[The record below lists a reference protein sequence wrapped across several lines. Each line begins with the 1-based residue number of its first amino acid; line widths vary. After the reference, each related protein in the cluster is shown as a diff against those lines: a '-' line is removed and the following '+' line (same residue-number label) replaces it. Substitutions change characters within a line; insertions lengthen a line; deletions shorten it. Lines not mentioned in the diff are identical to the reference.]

1 MSAERIKVA
10 IRIRPFLSNEDSS
23 NQAIQIVPE
32 DDNTIILY
40 KQPEIFQGTFNRIF
54 SSDSTQKDVFN
65 FIKPC
70 LINIQSGINC
80 IILAYGQTGTGK
92 TYTMF
97 GNDCSF
103 NENNLNININL
114 NNNDTSL
121 NGNNGDELLKN
132 QIVIDKTSE
141 YNGIIPNLIMELYN
155 LYNEKEKKENTEKII
170 TCSYI
175 QIYNEKIYD
184 LLDIYS
190 EKNIEEN
197 INIKNNLK
205 KELKLKH
212 DKIKG
217 LIIEDANE
225 ILVPSFLDIF
235 DILEAG
241 ENNRKIRQ
249 TTKNNMS
256 SRSHTIFIITIE
268 DNTSHIKCKIKL
280 CDLAGSERYKTS
292 EKYEKEHMNELK
304 NINKSLFTLG
314 NVINAL
320 ASKKKYIPYKDSKL
334 TRILED
340 SLRGN
345 SSIYLIA
352 NISPNEQ
359 NINETYQTLKFADRA
374 HNIMVKISPNI
385 LKLKGLNDINYE
397 NYVFKKNR
405 EIEQLKDELSGLKN
419 LINIKDNRINSDNLH
434 KQFLNL
440 KKENNELKIALKKMN
455 DINSFNKIINE
466 NKQLK
471 RELNDLKVNY
481 ANLRNDLLIKVK
493 NNNYNFP
500 IINENKINK
509 IIKNS
514 LSQGNLFVNKK
525 IYGRINKKLLTN
537 KIKNTKK
544 IEEQKNKKE
553 LLTDDSNKLTGE
565 ELIEKFNLP
574 DISKKKVKLNH
585 NSNKVNII
593 NYNNINPQKYKIRE
607 DLKNNKN
614 ILSSLKKIEM
624 LESLTEYQDNKGINN
639 NSDFI
644 K

>member
-1 MSAERIKVA
+1 MSTERIKVA
-10 IRIRPFLSNEDSS
+10 IRIRPFLSNEDPS
-23 NQAIQIVPE
+23 NKSIQIVPE

-40 KQPEIFQGTFNRIF
+40 KEPEIFQGTFNRIF
-54 SSDSTQKDVFN
+54 SSDSTQKDVFD

-80 IILAYGQTGTGK
+80 TILAYGQTGTGK

-97 GNDCSF
+97 GNDWSF
-103 NENNLNININL
+103 NENDFNININNNETL
-114 NNNDTSL
+114 LYGNNN
-121 NGNNGDELLKN
+121 DELLKN
-132 QIVIDKTSE
+132 QIVIDRTSE
-141 YNGIIPNLIMELYN
+141 LNGIIPNLIMELYN
-155 LYNEKEKKENTEKII
+155 LYNEKEKKENIDIII

-190 EKNIEEN
+190 ENGTDEN
-197 INIKNNLK
+197 INSINKKLNNK

-212 DKIKG
+212 DRIKG

-235 DILEAG
+235 DVLEAG

-256 SRSHTIFIITIE
+256 SRSHTIFIINIE
-268 DNTSHIKCKIKL
+268 DNISHIKNKIKS
-280 CDLAGSERYKTS
+280 CDLAGSERYISS
-292 EKYEKEHMNELK
+292 EKYEKEHINELK

-340 SLRGN
+340 SLKGN

-352 NISPNEQ
+352 NISPNEK

-385 LKLKGLNDINYE
+385 LKLKGLNDVNYE

-419 LINIKDNRINSDNLH
+419 FINIKDNKINSDNLH
-434 KQFLNL
+434 KQFLHL
-440 KKENNELKIALKKMN
+440 KKENIELKIALKKMN
-455 DINSFNKIINE
+455 DINGFNKIINE
-466 NKQLK
+466 NKHLK
-471 RELNDLKVNY
+471 KELNELKNNY
-481 ANLRNDLLIKVK
+481 LNLRNELLIKVK
-493 NNNYNFP
+493 NNNYNLP
-500 IINENKINK
+500 IINENKI
-509 IIKNS
+509 IKNS
-514 LSQGNLFVNKK
+514 QSQANLFLNRN
-525 IYGRINKKLLTN
+525 IYGRITKKLLTN
-537 KIKNTKK
+537 KNESTKI
-544 IEEQKNKKE
+544 IEEQKINKE
-553 LLTDDSNKLTGE
+553 LLTDNNKLEGNEE
-565 ELIEKFNLP
+565 ELFQKYNL
-574 DISKKKVKLNH
+574 KKKKKKRVKIN
-585 NSNKVNII
+585 NISSNVDIVNYNII
-593 NYNNINPQKYKIRE
+593 KRKKYKIRD
-607 DLKNNKN
+607 DLKSNKN
-614 ILSSLKKIEM
+614 ILSSLKKIE
-624 LESLTEYQDNKGINN
+624 LLDSLTENQDNKIINN
-639 NSDFI
+639 LIDFI

>member
-1 MSAERIKVA
+1 MSTERIKVA

-40 KQPEIFQGTFNRIF
+40 KQPEIFQGTFNQIF

-80 IILAYGQTGTGK
+80 TILAYGQTGTGK

-97 GNDCSF
+97 GNDWSF
-103 NENNLNININL
+103 NENNLNINL
-114 NNNDTSL
+114 NNNNEMGL
-121 NGNNGDELLKN
+121 YGNNSDELLKN
-132 QIVIDKTSE
+132 QIVIDKNSE

-155 LYNEKEKKENTEKII
+155 LYKEKEKKENTNKII

-197 INIKNNLK
+197 INIKNNSK

-256 SRSHTIFIITIE
+256 SRSHTIFIISIE
-268 DNTSHIKCKIKL
+268 DNISHIKCKIKL
-280 CDLAGSERYKTS
+280 CDLAGSERCKTS

-352 NISPNEQ
+352 NISPNEK
-359 NINETYQTLKFADRA
+359 NINETFQTLKFADRA

-385 LKLKGLNDINYE
+385 LKMKGLNDVNYE

-455 DINSFNKIINE
+455 DINGFNKIINE

-471 RELNDLKVNY
+471 RELNDLKENY

-500 IINENKINK
+500 LINENKIKK

-514 LSQGNLFVNKK
+514 LSQGNLFVNRK

-553 LLTDDSNKLTGE
+553 LLTDDSNKLIGDD
-565 ELIEKFNLP
+565 LFEKFNLP
-574 DISKKKVKLNH
+574 DISKKKMKINH
-585 NSNKVNII
+585 NSNRVNII
-593 NYNNINPQKYKIRE
+593 NYKIVNPQKYKIRE
-607 DLKNNKN
+607 DLKYNKN

-624 LESLTEYQDNKGINN
+624 LESLTEYQDSKGMNN
-639 NSDFI
+639 LIDFI